1 MFGGLAFLIC
11 GRMAI
16 SASGQ
21 GGVLVH
27 VDPGRSGDLVA
38 TTRAATAVM
47 QGREMPGWL
56 RVNPEDLAS
65 DDDLS
70 GWVKS
75 ASDMRGRCRQSS
87 PRRTSRRSRRP
98 LCAAFCAPRA
108 VACHSQRAR
117 SRCRSTCSD
126 GSTERTSGPRG
137 RVMVRG
143 RGGSSGAAGVSRARW
158 WQAARTS
165 ASVCFGVR
173 LRARASHGKVTRPR
187 LIELGPL
194 VRYQRHDEPS
204 HPRSL
209 AHRGRHAIRIRAIRR
224 GNPKSATTNRQP
236 LTCREPHA

>member
-1 MFGGLAFLIC
+1 MFGGVAFLIC
-11 GRMAI
+11 GHMAI

-38 TTRAATAVM
+38 TTRAVTAVM
-47 QGREMPGWL
+47 QGREMPGRL
-56 RVNPEDLAS
+56 RVNPKTSPATTTFWM
-65 DDDLS
+65 
-70 GWVKS
+70 GGN
-75 ASDMRGRCRQSS
+75 RRRTCGRCRQSS

-126 GSTERTSGPRG
+126 GSTERTLGPRG
-137 RVMVRG
+137 RVMVR
-143 RGGSSGAAGVSRARW
+143 AAADPAALPGVSRARW
-158 WQAARTS
+158 WQAVRIS
-165 ASVCFGVR
+165 GSVCFGVM

-209 AHRGRHAIRIRAIRR
+209 AHGGRHAIRIPAIRR